1 MVTFLFF
8 CFCRV
13 EFSAKEL
20 DEDCFRITST
30 SAASTEDL
38 AVPQERHCTIAVG
51 AAAVA
56 FNQNTFH
63 ILRTLQSVDTPAQ
76 NKSEPA
82 ISSTREVPQANAPA
96 PSAPLLGQFDTVDV
110 NIATVQLTLAD
121 DGSEISRETPI
132 LVVPIVECS
141 QLSMSVNRRLSDRS
155 ELGVSSSCTPLESGS
170 PDQQVVTAEAI
181 WRVESAEAKLQYT
194 KEGTVIDLGAPLLH
208 LARARGSVKE
218 ELGFQD
224 LCLVKE
230 KKVRL
235 IHAAC
240 NLTLAQ

>member
-13 EFSAKEL
+13 EFSAKGL

-56 FNQNTFH
+56 FNQNTFR
-63 ILRTLQSVDTPAQ
+63 IVRTFQSVDTPGHDE
-76 NKSEPA
+76 NEPA
-82 ISSTREVPQANAPA
+82 TSSVKEVPQANATA
-96 PSAPLLGQFDTVDV
+96 PSAPLLGRFDTVDV

-121 DGSEISRETPI
+121 DGNESSRETPI
-132 LVVPIVECS
+132 LVVPIVEFS
-141 QLSMSVNRRLSDRS
+141 QLSISLNQRLSEKS

-181 WRVESAEAKLQYT
+181 WRVESAEAKLHYT
-194 KEGTVIDLGAPLLH
+194 KEGTVTDLGAPLLH

-218 ELGFQD
+218 ERGFQN

-235 IHAAC
+235 IHTAC